1 MTSSVRNSVVKSRTD
16 SITVK
21 ELYDMLVTTSS
32 LNPDPL
38 YQRSS
43 TIDCY
48 QHPKNE
54 GIIMSIFEGFGIDT
68 LIFRDITSY
77 AITDEIRKLYP
88 GYKYLVIDAGHRC
101 RAVKWFIQGK
111 FYIVL
116 NGEKKFYKDLTE
128 SERDAFLNTDV
139 LVKYFTCSSEQA
151 RKLFL
156 NINKMTKTN
165 EIETIMADDIN
176 SVCRWIRE
184 RTWFY
189 REYQNRNM
197 IHPIFKVQTSDNTEY
212 ETAYWNKP
220 NTGGSFFYHSFITL
234 AKARGRGNVNAGQK
248 VWEKLVAD
256 EVAINDKDE
265 YIWTKF
271 FDDLKKYQE
280 IATHKDGIN
289 DEVFGFFSCVWFEL
303 LSKYGVDG
311 FKIDMDVFAEELFRK
326 RAELTGKTKK
336 NRKSKYDDE
345 TIENIDGKE
354 EDLKSVIREYV
365 KAFAYGKKM
374 SFAGNFILSE
384 MGEDPSYFGVTVMD
398 IRKNPSKK
406 DRELL
411 LNEQGNRCFIDG
423 KHLKLEDAHAAHIIP
438 RSEGGSSEM
447 SNFRMVR
454 KIHNQ
459 KMGTMTVDEY
469 LVAYKNRKKHAA

>member
-1 MTSSVRNSVVKSRTD
+1 MSTSAKDRVKSRTD
-16 SITVK
+16 TITIK
-21 ELYDMLVTTSS
+21 DLYDMLVTTSS

-43 TIDCY
+43 TIDAY

-54 GIIMSIFEGFGIDT
+54 GIILSIFDGFGIDT
-68 LIFRDITSY
+68 LIFRDITEY
-77 AITDEIRKLYP
+77 AITSEIRKLYP

-101 RAVKWFIQGK
+101 RAVKNFIQNK
-111 FYIVL
+111 FYVVL
-116 NGEKKFYKDLTE
+116 NGEKKFYKDL
-128 SERDAFLNTDV
+128 SEDERNDFLNKSV
-139 LVKYFTCSSEQA
+139 LVKYFVCSSEQA
-151 RKLFL
+151 RLLFL
-156 NINKMTKTN
+156 AINKMTKTN

-176 SVCRWIRE
+176 PVCRWIRE
-184 RTWFY
+184 RTWYY
-189 REYQNRNM
+189 REYQNRTM
-197 IHPIFKVQTSDNTEY
+197 VHPIFKVFTSDNAEY

-220 NTGGSFFYHSFITL
+220 NTGGSFFYHAFITL
-234 AKARGRGNVNAGQK
+234 SKAIGRGNVNAGQK
-248 VWEKLVAD
+248 IWESLVSN
-256 EVAINDKDE
+256 EVDITEKDE

-271 FDDLKKYQE
+271 FDDLKEYQE
-280 IATHKDGIN
+280 IAAHGGGIN

-311 FKIDMDVFAEELFRK
+311 FKIDMDTFAEELFKK
-326 RAELTGKTKK
+326 RAQLTGKIKK
-336 NRKSKYDDE
+336 NQKSKYDDM

-384 MGEDPSYFGVTVMD
+384 MGDNLSDFGVTVMD
-398 IRKNPSKK
+398 NRKNPSKK

-411 LNEQGNRCFIDG
+411 LNEQGNRCYIDG
-423 KHLKLEDAHAAHIIP
+423 KPLKLEDAHAAHNIP
-438 RSEGGSSEM
+438 RSEGGSSDI

-459 KMGTMTVDEY
+459 RMGTMTVDEY
-469 LVAYKNRKKHAA
+469 LIAYKNRKKYAA